1 VAFIRNR
8 HPTRSRR
15 SADHPCV
22 WITPRAGDTEWGC
35 RIEREPAGEHH
46 VLPGVSTLED
56 LLARA
61 HAHRAARIVVS
72 ERVYAELVEYG
83 VAPEQRPAILAICT

>member
-1 VAFIRNR
+1 
-8 HPTRSRR
+8 
-15 SADHPCV
+15 
-22 WITPRAGDTEWGC
+22 
-35 RIEREPAGEHH
+35 